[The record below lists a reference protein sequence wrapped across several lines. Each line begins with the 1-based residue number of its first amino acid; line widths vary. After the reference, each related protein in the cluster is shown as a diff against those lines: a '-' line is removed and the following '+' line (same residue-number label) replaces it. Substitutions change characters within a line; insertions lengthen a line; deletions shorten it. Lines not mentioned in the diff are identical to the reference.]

1 MTKVDQIIQGIVER
15 EGGFVNHPNDRGGPT
30 KYGVTI
36 KTLED
41 WRMDEVTIADV
52 QSLTIEKA
60 FKIYRAKYFTKPK
73 ISQLPEAIHETML
86 DCSVHSG
93 PSRAVKIMQACICET
108 GIASPVIDGRIG
120 PMTITAA
127 KMVIDAMGPATTNS
141 ALIEQRRMFFE
152 RIIERDPTQEVFRKG
167 WMNRLDHLEKS
178 ING

>member
-1 MTKVDQIIQGIVER
+1 MTKVDQIIQGIVKR
-15 EGGFVNHPNDRGGPT
+15 EGGFVNHPNDRGGAT

-41 WRMDEVTIADV
+41 WRMDEVTIEDV
-52 QSLTIEKA
+52 KSLTIGEA
-60 FKIYRAKYFTKPK
+60 FKIYRAKYFTKPR
-73 ISQLPEAIHETML
+73 ISLLPEEIHESML

-93 PSRAVKIMQACICET
+93 PSRAVKIMQNCIGFT
-108 GIASPVIDGRIG
+108 GIATPIVDGKIG

-127 KMVIDAMGPATTNS
+127 KMMLNMMGSETANS
-141 ALIEQRRMFFE
+141 ALIEQRRMFLE
-152 RIIERDPTQEVFRKG
+152 GIMEADPTQEVFRKG